1 MALIHAHVFSNVLQ
15 KHVQMN
21 VILPNT
27 GKPPYPVF
35 YLLHG
40 LSDDFST
47 WQRRTSIERYVENLP
62 LIVVMP
68 DGFRGF
74 YTDHHEGPAYGR
86 YMIED
91 VIGFIEKS
99 FPVQKT
105 RASRCVGGLSM
116 GGYGALRLALA
127 HPDLFVSASS
137 HSGACHA
144 GHNDPRMQKDPEFRR
159 IFGPKSKGSV
169 NDIHAL
175 AEKLKLSRAKL
186 PELHI
191 DCGTEDFLI
200 QHNRDFIAH
209 LKRLGVPHHYAEF
222 PGTHSWDYWDLHIR
236 EALEFHCA
244 ALKIEAAP
252 DK

>member
-1 MALIHAHVFSNVLQ
+1 MPLIHAHLFSNVLQ

-21 VILPNT
+21 VILPSV
-27 GKPPYPVF
+27 GKPPYPVL

-74 YTDHHEGPAYGR
+74 YTDNHEGPAYGR

-91 VIGFIEKS
+91 VLGFVERS
-99 FPVQKT
+99 FPAQKA
-105 RASRCVGGLSM
+105 RAGRCIGGLSM

-127 HPDLFVSASS
+127 HPEMFVCASS

-144 GHNDPRMQKDPEFRR
+144 GFNDPRMQKEPEFKR

-175 AEKLKLSRAKL
+175 VEKLQRGKTQVPKLHL
-186 PELHI
+186 
-191 DCGTEDFLI
+191 DCGTEDFLLE
-200 QHNRDFIAH
+200 HNRAFIAH
-209 LKRLGVPHHYAEF
+209 LKKLEVAHHYAEY
-222 PGTHSWDYWDLHIR
+222 PGGHSWDYWDLHVR
-236 EALEFHCA
+236 EALEFHCK
-244 ALKIEAAP
+244 ALGI
-252 DK
+252 